1 MTVNEFLGYGI
12 LALLVHTSVYLVGL
26 RQVLRS
32 EFAIFA
38 YHLFPSL
45 LLFALAVA
53 FAMSDL
59 SDDRIAAA
67 VALTALNGIYSL
79 TFLELWTL
87 SQISYS
93 REVLVKAQ
101 AGNLHSA
108 SSHADHLWRLGDE
121 KRTAR
126 LESLRGM
133 GLLASTPDGW
143 KLGRRGRALSAFLQF
158 LLWLPNLRSRG

>member
-1 MTVNEFLGYGI
+1 VTVNEFLAYG
-12 LALLVHTSVYLVGL
+12 LAALLLHASVYLVGL
-26 RQVLRS
+26 RQVLRT

-45 LLFALAVA
+45 LLFTWGVA
-53 FAMSDL
+53 FAVSDL

-67 VALTALNGIYSL
+67 VALTGLNGIYSL

-93 REVLVKAQ
+93 REVLVKAKT
-101 AGNLHSA
+101 GNLRPA
-108 SSHADHLWRLGDE
+108 SSHADDLSRLGDE

-126 LESLRGM
+126 LESLRDM
-133 GLLASTPDGW
+133 GLLAATQGGW
-143 KLGRRGRALSAFLQF
+143 KLDKRGRMVSALLQL